1 MLPVVGLGQAV
12 QCRRFGLGRGGYPL
26 GGAGEQAA
34 NATASITAGANAATF
49 MVASSRRENSSPKAA
64 KPWRLGVGAVTG
76 YRRAMRVD
84 DFDFH
89 LPEEL
94 IALRP
99 ARPRDSARL
108 LVVRGPEGALE
119 DHCVSDLPALL
130 EAGDILVANDTRVL
144 RAALNGNRPAR
155 ESGGADVPIEVNLN
169 RRVSSAEW
177 SAFARP
183 GKRLREGDDIRFS
196 DGLAARVKVRGE
208 GGEVTLAFN
217 RSSAELDAAIEAVG
231 AMPLPPY
238 IASKRAPDELDADDY
253 QTLFAHDTGSVAAPT
268 AGLHFTPALL
278 KSLKDAGIKREAV
291 TLHVNAGTFLPVKA
305 ERTED
310 HVMHP
315 EYAVLDAAV
324 SAAIKTARTA
334 GGRCIPIGTTALR
347 TLESAAASGELKPF
361 AADTSIFITPGYS
374 FRVVDGL
381 LTNFHLPR
389 STLFMLV
396 SAMMGLD
403 VMKRAYAHAVEKR
416 YRFFSYGDACLL
428 LPQRG

>member
-1 MLPVVGLGQAV
+1 
-12 QCRRFGLGRGGYPL
+12 
-26 GGAGEQAA
+26 
-34 NATASITAGANAATF
+34 
-49 MVASSRRENSSPKAA
+49 
-64 KPWRLGVGAVTG
+64 
-76 YRRAMRVD
+76 MRVD

-108 LVVRGPEGALE
+108 LVVRGAEGALE
-119 DHCVSDLPALL
+119 DCCVSDLPRLL
-130 EAGDILVANDTRVL
+130 NAGDILVANDTRVL
-144 RAALNGNRPAR
+144 RAALNGHRPSR
-155 ESGGADVPIEVNLN
+155 EAGGADVPIEVNLN
-169 RRVSSAEW
+169 RRLGPAEW

-183 GKRLREGDDIRFS
+183 GKRLREGDDIQFS
-196 DGLAARVKVRGE
+196 HGLVARVRRRGE
-208 GGEVTLAFN
+208 GGEVQLSFN
-217 RSSAELDAAIEAVG
+217 RSGAELDAAIEAVG

-238 IASKRAPDELDADDY
+238 IASKRAPDEQDADDY

-268 AGLHFTPALL
+268 AGLHFTPTLL
-278 KSLKDAGIKREAV
+278 QSLKDAGIRREAV

-315 EYAVLDAAV
+315 EYAVLERPVVNAINAAR
-324 SAAIKTARTA
+324 AADH
-334 GGRCIPIGTTALR
+334 RCIPIGTTALR
-347 TLESAAASGELKPF
+347 TLESAAVAGELKPF
-361 AADTSIFITPGYS
+361 AADTSIFITPGYR
-374 FRVVDGL
+374 FRVADGL

-403 VMKRAYAHAVEKR
+403 VMKRAYAHAIAER

-428 LPQRG
+428 LPQKEPMK